1 MFTVPSCTQFLLF
14 FFGLLLWRSITTS
27 APKNPVAGC
36 LWDGRA
42 KQQCLPPPTWCWHIL
57 ARLGT
62 PGVVVYQCLPHQ
74 FGSTKET
81 TKIGSSGGPR
91 PVFWCFLYLNRL
103 NLQPTSLKPS
113 ISAHQD
119 IRAHDL
125 LGGGYAMFTYTKG
138 WFLTGGSLFSQ
149 GIPWHPMAG
158 IPKDDPASAPLP
170 LAGRSPVVVP
180 TSDPPHPKSPSV
192 HTREKSWEGQCV
204 KDVGVSTLEG
214 VNRAPSF
221 L

>member
-14 FFGLLLWRSITTS
+14 FLGLLLWRSITTS

-149 GIPWHPMAG
+149 GIPWPAYQRMTQQVPHCLLQAG
-158 IPKDDPASAPLP
+158 HQSLFQHLIRLIQNHRLYIRERNPGRDSA
-170 LAGRSPVVVP
+170 
-180 TSDPPHPKSPSV
+180 
-192 HTREKSWEGQCV
+192 
-204 KDVGVSTLEG
+204 
-214 VNRAPSF
+214 
-221 L
+221 